1 MVDSAYTDA
10 INKIGEMKMTKR
22 IITTTQA
29 PAAIGPYSQ
38 AVLSNGT
45 LYASG
50 QIGLVPST
58 GEFAGASTIDQANQV
73 FANIDGLLEAAALTR
88 ADIVKVNVYLVD
100 MADFAMV
107 NDIYARFFQDVDVL
121 PARSAVAVATLPK
134 DARIEIEVIANK

>member
-38 AVLSNGT
+38 AVLSNST

-134 DARIEIEVIANK
+134 AARIEIEVIANK

>member
-38 AVLSNGT
+38 AVLS
-45 LYASG
+45 
-50 QIGLVPST
+50 IGLVPST

-73 FANIDGLLEAAALTR
+73 LANIDGLLEAAALTR

-134 DARIEIEVIANK
+134 AARIEIEVIANK

>member
-1 MVDSAYTDA
+1 
-10 INKIGEMKMTKR
+10 MTKR

-38 AVLSNGT
+38 VVLSNGT

-58 GEFAGASTIDQANQV
+58 GEFAGTSTIDQANQV

-121 PARSAVAVATLPK
+121 PARSAVAVVTLPK
-134 DARIEIEVIANK
+134 AARIEIEVIANK